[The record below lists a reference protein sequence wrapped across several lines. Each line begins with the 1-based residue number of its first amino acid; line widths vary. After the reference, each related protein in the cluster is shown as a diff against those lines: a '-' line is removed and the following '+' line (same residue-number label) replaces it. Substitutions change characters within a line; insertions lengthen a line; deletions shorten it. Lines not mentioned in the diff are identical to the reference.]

1 MIKILIVHND
11 RTVRAALNQLL
22 AGEGD
27 LLVAAACGDSADAL
41 AWLHAAPA
49 AVDIVLT
56 AYTLPDDGV
65 HALVQ
70 AWGHVA
76 TAPKLLITHM
86 PKQDDAILALV
97 EEGAA
102 GYVLEDE
109 SSADLVKKI
118 RAIHENE
125 FMICPAVA
133 AAVMTRIAELKQL
146 LNELDGGNFA
156 SADQLHTVL
165 TRRELDVLHLLGQEN
180 SNREIADALTIEV
193 GTVKNHVHNVLRK
206 LDVTSR
212 KHAVQFARQGDWA

>member
-11 RTVRAALNQLL
+11 RAVCAALNQVL
-22 AGEGD
+22 AGEED
-27 LLVAAACGDSADAL
+27 FLVAARSGSADAL
-41 AWLHAAPA
+41 AWLHAEPA
-49 AVDIVLT
+49 AVDIVLA
-56 AYTLPDDGV
+56 AYALPDDG
-65 HALVQ
+65 ASTLVQ
-70 AWGHVA
+70 ALSHLA
-76 TAPKLLITHM
+76 AAPKLLVTHM
-86 PKQDDAILALV
+86 PKQADAILALV

-133 AAVMTRIAELKQL
+133 ATVMTRIAELKQL
-146 LNELDGGNFA
+146 LNEIDGGSVA
-156 SADQLHTVL
+156 SADQLTTVL
-165 TRRELDVLHLLGQEN
+165 TRRELDVLHLLGREN
-180 SNREIADALTIEV
+180 SNLEIAAALTIEV

-212 KHAVQFARQGDWA
+212 KHAAQVARQVD